1 MSFPRV
7 QEVLPNFRG
16 RAMTA
21 ELPKLARPEV
31 GTVPTDAVFG
41 VQKIFHPVLNKP
53 RDPESLQRVIQ
64 RIQRYA
70 YTEGVRIG
78 QFFRVLSCNKFLLK
92 NIIVFIE
99 SSKRIVWSIGIT

>member
-1 MSFPRV
+1 
-7 QEVLPNFRG
+7 
-16 RAMTA
+16 MTA
-21 ELPKLARPEV
+21 ELPKLPRPEV

-78 QFFRVLSCNKFLLK
+78 QFFRVLSCNEFLLK
-92 NIIVFIE
+92 NMTNFY
-99 SSKRIVWSIGIT
+99 RILKENCLVDWYYLRFKFPI

>member
-1 MSFPRV
+1 
-7 QEVLPNFRG
+7 
-16 RAMTA
+16 MTA
-21 ELPKLARPEV
+21 ELPKLPRPEV

-78 QFFRVLSCNKFLLK
+78 QFFRVLSCNEFLLK
-92 NIIVFIE
+92 NMTSFY
-99 SSKRIVWSIGIT
+99 RILKENCLVDWYYLRFKFYI